1 MEDKRKKKEREKGS
15 QLTNHIYHSSSHI
28 ILILSGQ
35 LNDPTLNFPT
45 VLINFKSP
53 PSSDTAISQFPLNKT
68 ICKMIVNMLPY
79 VLNSLLFHVGFNPH
93 VIFAL
98 ISSCSS
104 LVSKQ
109 EETKSSENNC
119 CFSPALQCQLCFA
132 TDIIHFVHDGV
143 IKCCTYG

>member
-1 MEDKRKKKEREKGS
+1 MQDDCD
-15 QLTNHIYHSSSHI
+15 H
-28 ILILSGQ
+28 
-35 LNDPTLNFPT
+35 
-45 VLINFKSP
+45 
-53 PSSDTAISQFPLNKT
+53 AA
-68 ICKMIVNMLPY
+68 Y

-119 CFSPALQCQLCFA
+119 CFSPALQLMLVVLRNRYYSFCIWWGAVRTANIFEGNKISSIIISRQLSWHLSLTVSFSNYFFIKVKIFNMLHVEDPFSFWLA
-132 TDIIHFVHDGV
+132 AFFII
-143 IKCCTYG
+143 